1 MFHASQASRTGVY
14 VYRYLWSSTALL
26 YFFHVMR
33 EATLNVDFSRSRAR
47 LPASPTSTYRV
58 TFLSVLSA
66 MRVCN
71 LQCIDVLLVA
81 QLIYSQFILLL
92 MSINET
98 SSHFRVQ
105 LFRRGPLSTFR
116 QSFSLFAPSDPPL
129 TPPFLTWIASVFFY
143 VGVRECPLSS
153 VTQGSVKL
161 WRHAIR
167 LGAHTFKGER

>member
-1 MFHASQASRTGVY
+1 
-14 VYRYLWSSTALL
+14 
-26 YFFHVMR
+26 MR

-116 QSFSLFAPSDPPL
+116 QSFSLFAPSDPPPPSPPPQI
-129 TPPFLTWIASVFFY
+129 PPFLTWIASVFFY

-161 WRHAIR
+161 
-167 LGAHTFKGER
+167 